1 MDYSDPG
8 QRYQKGMN
16 YGEKINFSYELEQE
30 IVENKEELAKLK
42 DSNEDEAR
50 IEELEARIRKNEKLL
65 QDVQNDIHLR

>member
-16 YGEKINFSYELEQE
+16 YDEKINFSYELEQE
-30 IVENKEELAKLK
+30 IVENKEELAELK
-42 DSNEDEAR
+42 DSNGDEAR

-65 QDVQNDIHLR
+65 QDVQNDIHLL